1 MHRALFAFAALSL
14 AAFGAMGAECVKTL
28 RWNDDPPFSMR
39 AADGEVVGIHVE
51 QVREALR
58 RMGCEV
64 RLVEMPWARALT
76 ELQAGRLDIVTGAVR
91 TSDREAYAWFAAPGP
106 QSRNV
111 LWIRVDPTKTWR
123 IARLDDLRQ
132 NGFRLG
138 AQIGVRYG
146 DDYDDLMRDPEFA
159 ATVRHVSTR
168 RNLWLMASAGR
179 IDGLIADEITGRTE
193 LEQMG
198 LQDRIR
204 NSGIVITRRS
214 PAGTAFSKKSVDPEF
229 VERFNKVNEAMVKD
243 GSLAAIFQRYGAAP

>member
-1 MHRALFAFAALSL
+1 MHRALLAFALSL
-14 AAFGAMGAECVKTL
+14 AAFGAAGAECVKTL
-28 RWNDDPPFSMR
+28 RWNDDPSFSMR
-39 AADGEVVGIHVE
+39 APDGEVVGIHVD
-51 QVREALR
+51 QVRETLR

-76 ELQAGRLDIVTGAVR
+76 ELQAGRLDIITGAIR
-91 TSDREAYAWFAAPGP
+91 TTDREAYAWFAAPGP

-111 LWIRVDPTKTWR
+111 LWVRVDALKTWR
-123 IARLDDLRQ
+123 FARLDELRQ
-132 NGFRLG
+132 SGFRLG

-146 DDYDDLMRDPEFA
+146 EDYDDLMRDPEFA

-168 RNLWLMASAGR
+168 RNLWMMASAGR

-204 NSGIVITRRS
+204 NSGLVVRHT
-214 PAGTAFSKKSVDPEF
+214 PAATAFSKKSVDPEF
-229 VERFNKVNEAMVKD
+229 VERFNKANDAMVKD
-243 GSLAAIFQRYGAAP
+243 GSLAAIFQRYGATP

>member
-1 MHRALFAFAALSL
+1 MHRVLLAFAALSL
-14 AAFGAMGAECVKTL
+14 AAFGAAGAECVKTL

-39 AADGEVVGIHVE
+39 APGGEVVGIHIDL
-51 QVREALR
+51 VREALR

-76 ELQAGRLDIVTGAVR
+76 ELQAGRLDIITGAIR
-91 TSDREAYAWFAAPGP
+91 TEDREAYAWFAAPGP

-111 LWIRVDPTKTWR
+111 LWMRADAMKTWHFT
-123 IARLDDLRQ
+123 RLDELRQ
-132 NGFRLG
+132 SGFRLG

-146 DDYDDLMRDPEFA
+146 SDYDDLMRDPEFA

-179 IDGLIADEITGRTE
+179 IDGLIASEITGRTE

-204 NSGIVITRRS
+204 NSGVVVRHS
-214 PAGTAFSKKSVDPEF
+214 PAGTAFSKKSVSQEF

-243 GSLAAIFQRYGAAP
+243 GSLAAIFQHYGATP